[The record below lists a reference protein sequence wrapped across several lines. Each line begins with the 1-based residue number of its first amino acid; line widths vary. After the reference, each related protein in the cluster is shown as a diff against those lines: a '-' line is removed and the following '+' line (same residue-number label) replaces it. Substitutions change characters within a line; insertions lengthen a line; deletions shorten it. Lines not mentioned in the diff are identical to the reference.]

1 MDGEFVP
8 NTSLNFDF
16 EIPTGFEYEA
26 HLMIKNPL
34 DWVSENSNKVDIV
47 ALHIETLTNIEE
59 TVTFIKTKGIKLT
72 LALKAETTFEVVQ
85 PYLKRIDGILVM
97 TSIPGSHCTGF
108 LPGPLEKVKKLRE
121 IDDSIPIEVDGCENP
136 ENAKLARQAGA
147 NIFISGSYIFNS
159 KNVGRA
165 IREIEHAVV

>member
-1 MDGEFVP
+1 MLNPTFSIIIASYNYAHLLTRAIDSALAQTCTDYEIIVVDDGSTD
-8 NTSLNFDF
+8 NTS
-16 EIPTGFEYEA
+16 
-26 HLMIKNPL
+26 
-34 DWVSENSNKVDIV
+34 
-47 ALHIETLTNIEE
+47 
-59 TVTFIKTKGIKLT
+59 
-72 LALKAETTFEVVQ
+72 EVVQ

-159 KNVGRA
+159 K
-165 IREIEHAVV
+165 